1 MYLAYYG
8 LTDFPFQLTPD
19 HRFFFGSTVHCK
31 AMSYLTFG
39 LNQGEGFIVLTG
51 EVGAGK
57 TTLLGHLLDT
67 LDAATYV
74 AGRIVSTHLAGD
86 DMLRSVAAAFDLS
99 FQGLDKASLLRRIED
114 FLVANHRMGKRMLL
128 MVDEAQNI
136 TPQALEELR
145 MLSNF
150 QIDHKVA
157 LQSVLLA
164 QPQFRRML
172 MSPDLEQFR
181 QRIVASFHLGAMGR
195 DETRDYIRHRLT
207 VVGWADDP
215 HIDEDVFA
223 ELFAQTGGVPRKI
236 NAFCSRLM
244 LFCYLGDLHRID
256 QAAVTAV
263 AEDLAFERGTI
274 LDASDGAGSAGIMQA
289 SSLAS
294 PFDGEA
300 QAGLE
305 RRVAQLERQIGKHAE
320 ALRRLVSLGESF
332 HAPGRP
338 FD

>member
-1 MYLAYYG
+1 MYLEYYG

-31 AMSYLTFG
+31 AMSYLIFG
-39 LNQGEGFIVLTG
+39 LTQGEGFIVLTG

-57 TTLLGHLLDT
+57 TTLLCHLLDT
-67 LDAATYV
+67 LDAETYV
-74 AGRIVSTHLAGD
+74 AGKIVSTHLAGD
-86 DMLRSVAAAFDLS
+86 DMLRSVAAAFTLS
-99 FQGLDKASLLRRIED
+99 FEGLDKASLLRRIED
-114 FLVANHRMGKRMLL
+114 FLVANHRLGKRMLL

-150 QIDHKVA
+150 QIDNKVA

-181 QRIVASFHLGAMGR
+181 QRIVASFHLGAMGPG
-195 DETRDYIRHRLT
+195 ETRDYIRHRLT
-207 VVGWADDP
+207 VVGWHDDP
-215 HIDEDVFA
+215 QIDEDIFS
-223 ELFAQTGGVPRKI
+223 ELFIQTGGVPRRI
-236 NAFCSRLM
+236 NSFCSRLM

-256 QAAVTAV
+256 QAVVSAV
-263 AEDLAFERGTI
+263 AEDLACERGSI
-274 LDASDGAGSAGIMQA
+274 LDASDGPGSAGIMQA
-289 SSLAS
+289 AALSSGC
-294 PFDGEA
+294 DGEGRE
-300 QAGLE
+300 GLD
-305 RRVAQLERQIGKHAE
+305 RRVAHLERQVGKHAE

-332 HAPGRP
+332 RGNGRP